1 MWRRLNGQDL
11 GLRFDSNYPSQT
23 CSSIVMK
30 KKLKVACK
38 SYVKSQFAF
47 NNKSIN
53 FFLFMEQKKI
63 TTFNKKYRL
72 SRFNIL
78 LPQKYK

>member
-11 GLRFDSNYPSQT
+11 GLRFDSNCLSQT
-23 CSSIVMK
+23 CSSIVMEK
-30 KKLKVACK
+30 ILKVACK
-38 SYVKSQFAF
+38 SYGKSQFAF